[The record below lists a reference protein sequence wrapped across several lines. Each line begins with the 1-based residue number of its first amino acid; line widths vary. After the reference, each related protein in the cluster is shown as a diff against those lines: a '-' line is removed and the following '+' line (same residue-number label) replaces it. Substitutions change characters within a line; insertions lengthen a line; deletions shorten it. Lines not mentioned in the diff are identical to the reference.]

1 MAIEGSIST
10 VCKRVLA
17 FTKSWNA
24 IRPFNIV
31 MIHISIECEKLLVE
45 ARPEEELRAPKTVRI
60 VSGANESLTLRH
72 TVIGI

>member
-1 MAIEGSIST
+1 MEIEGSIST

-24 IRPFNIV
+24 SRPFNIV
-31 MIHISIECEKLLVE
+31 MIHISIECEKLLGE
-45 ARPEEELRAPKTVRI
+45 AKPEEELWASRTVRI
-60 VSGANESLTLRH
+60 VSGANESLTPRH

>member
-1 MAIEGSIST
+1 MEIEGSIST

-45 ARPEEELRAPKTVRI
+45 ARPEEEL
-60 VSGANESLTLRH
+60 
-72 TVIGI
+72 